1 MGIISMIMEWKKKF
15 WCDGFLANFWKQE
28 PLMSDHHEEE
38 KVWKVFFFLNRPLK
52 FHSSFFK
59 NASSVWGVTEHRQMH
74 THTHTLSHALA
85 HAHSHTHSHA
95 HTRTLTHSHMHTHTH
110 SHTPHSFIH
119 WSKAEQ
125 KTVWNSG
132 DKLTRNLIH
141 LACYLSFVRLWYNV
155 DLFGCCQYSPSSYFW
170 LILD

>member
-59 NASSVWGVTEHRQMH
+59 NASSVWGVTEHR
-74 THTHTLSHALA
+74 
-85 HAHSHTHSHA
+85 
-95 HTRTLTHSHMHTHTH
+95 HMHTHAH
-110 SHTPHSFIH
+110 SPTLTCTLTRIHTRHIHSFIGLKQNKKQFETLGTN
-119 WSKAEQ
+119 WPGIWYIWPVIWALSDYDIMWICSDLVNISQALIFD
-125 KTVWNSG
+125 WF
-132 DKLTRNLIH
+132 LTKK
-141 LACYLSFVRLWYNV
+141 
-155 DLFGCCQYSPSSYFW
+155 
-170 LILD
+170 